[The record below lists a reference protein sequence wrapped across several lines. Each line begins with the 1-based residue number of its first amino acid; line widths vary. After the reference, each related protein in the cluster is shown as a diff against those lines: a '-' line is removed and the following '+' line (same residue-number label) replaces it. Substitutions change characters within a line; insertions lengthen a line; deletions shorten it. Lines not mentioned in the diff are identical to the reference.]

1 MLLRL
6 SYRKKPRMK
15 LFGVHMG
22 LYDIDT
28 TIDLLALEKD
38 PF

>member
-1 MLLRL
+1 MFLRL
-6 SYRKKPRMK
+6 SYGQKLRMK

-28 TIDLLALEKD
+28 TIDLLLEKD
-38 PF
+38 SF

>member
-1 MLLRL
+1 MKLWTQ
-6 SYRKKPRMK
+6 PRMK

-22 LYDIDT
+22 LYDINT
-28 TIDLLALEKD
+28 TIDLLALEKV